1 MFKTI
6 LAATDG
12 SEPGTHALHVAAQLA
27 KEQTAQLH
35 IVTVVPPL
43 PAIAA
48 EGFAP
53 SYLPSYQQDL
63 EPSYLPSYQQDL
75 EEAMQKTLDQA
86 AAETR
91 KTHPG
96 LKIKTHLK
104 DGRPARRITEAADE
118 VDADLIVLGSRGTSG
133 VLTWILGSTAREISD
148 SCTVPVL
155 IVKDRRYCQT

>member
-53 SYLPSYQQDL
+53 SYLPSYQ
-63 EPSYLPSYQQDL
+63 EDL

-91 KTHPG
+91 KAHPG

-118 VDADLIVLGSRGTSG
+118 VDADLIVVGSRGTSG